1 MEDRNIT
8 TAKAQCNKGKFYHV
22 LSQER
27 FLVNI
32 PNISSQEGVALLLT
46 DPAHDNSIDLKIH
59 AFSNPPLYFSFLNL
73 RFRHGSVSKQIMDLF
88 NVTYTIM
95 YTTLVEGQVG

>member
-32 PNISSQEGVALLLT
+32 PNISSQEGVAL
-46 DPAHDNSIDLKIH
+46 
-59 AFSNPPLYFSFLNL
+59 FSNPPLYFSFLNL

-95 YTTLVEGQVG
+95 YTTIG